1 LQTQDLPRTI
11 LSDVRRRCH
20 GLFQRFDGL
29 DNEESEPYQMIVM
42 GRRYGW
48 AVWPVY
54 GTEHKG
60 QQVQEESEASFCEEL
75 KG

>member
-1 LQTQDLPRTI
+1 
-11 LSDVRRRCH
+11 
-20 GLFQRFDGL
+20 
-29 DNEESEPYQMIVM
+29 MIVM